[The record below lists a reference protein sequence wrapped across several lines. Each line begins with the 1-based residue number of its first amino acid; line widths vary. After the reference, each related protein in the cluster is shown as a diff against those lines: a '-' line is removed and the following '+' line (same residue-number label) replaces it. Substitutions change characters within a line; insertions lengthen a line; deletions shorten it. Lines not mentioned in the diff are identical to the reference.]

1 MSLAEMLCMAYV
13 SLALPN
19 ADIACENMET
29 IVDASFHEDVD
40 PTTMVALI
48 FVESRWTPKVRSRS
62 NACGLTQILPK
73 YSGGF
78 RNRFGKKLTCKQLY
92 HSETSIKRGTKILGY
107 FLDRY
112 NDNYKRSLCSYNA
125 GWSRCRKRNG
135 THKGYRYAKKVMK
148 LAKRIDREVAK
159 IQSDDLGYVDVP
171 GCYE

>member
-19 ADIACENMET
+19 ADVACENMET

-48 FVESRWTPKVRSRS
+48 FVESR
-62 NACGLTQILPK
+62 
-73 YSGGF
+73 
-78 RNRFGKKLTCKQLY
+78 FGKKLTCKQLY
-92 HSETSIKRGTKILGY
+92 NPETSIKRGTKILGY

>member
-19 ADIACENMET
+19 ADVACENMET

-92 HSETSIKRGTKILGY
+92 NPATSIKRGTKILGY

-125 GWSRCRKRNG
+125 GSSRCRPGRK
-135 THKGYRYAKKVMK
+135 THKGHRYAQKVMR
-148 LAKRIDREVAK
+148 LAERIDKETEKMQAEFLD
-159 IQSDDLGYVDVP
+159 QDYVP

>member
-19 ADIACENMET
+19 ADVACENMET

-92 HSETSIKRGTKILGY
+92 NPETSIKRGTKILGY

-112 NDNYKRSLCSYNA
+112 
-125 GWSRCRKRNG
+125 
-135 THKGYRYAKKVMK
+135 YRYAKKVMK